1 MRAEAERYLD
11 LGRQGKNQWWRYLAG
26 VAIIAVFW
34 IGLGVLPYALLA
46 GIHDFGPLADYVAV
60 NLSIVM
66 MLAGLAL
73 AMRVLHRRP
82 MMSLIA
88 PGNVI
93 AWRRIAH
100 GATLWVALAVVSV
113 AVEHVLYPDRYQ
125 VTFDAGRFFIF
136 AAVALVLTP
145 IQTTTEELVF
155 RGYIMQGLAT
165 VVRRPAAVAVA
176 SAAIFT
182 VPHLFNPEMQ
192 YGPLLLAASYF
203 TIGLLLAVVT
213 LRDGRLELAIGVHA
227 ANNLVLVLVANYEGS
242 VLMTESILTARELDA
257 AYALVSL
264 VVGAA
269 LFYWWFFG
277 RNRAAANGTRG

>member
-1 MRAEAERYLD
+1 MQPQTSRYLD

-26 VAIIAVFW
+26 IAIIATFW

-46 GIHDFGPLADYVAV
+46 SVHDFGRLADYVAV

-88 PGNVI
+88 PGKAI
-93 AWRRIAH
+93 AWRRIAQ
-100 GATLWVALAVVSV
+100 GAALWIVLALVSV

-136 AAVALVLTP
+136 AALALVLTP

-165 VVRRPAAVAVA
+165 VVRPPAAVALV
-176 SAAIFT
+176 SAAVFT
-182 VPHLFNPEMQ
+182 VPHLLNPEMQ
-192 YGPLLLAASYF
+192 YGPVLLAVSYF
-203 TIGLLLAVVT
+203 TIGLLLAAVT
-213 LRDGRLELAIGVHA
+213 LRDGRLELAIGMHA
-227 ANNLVLVLVANYEGS
+227 ANNLMLVLVANYEGS
-242 VLMTESILTARELDA
+242 VLTTESILTAREFDA
-257 AYALVSL
+257 AYGLTALVL
-264 VVGAA
+264 AA
-269 LFYWWFFG
+269 GVFYWWFFG
-277 RNRAAANGTRG
+277 RSRAAADASRG